1 VILWVLGIL
10 LILIVGISCLI
21 AEREKKEEISTEELA
36 RKVDEFL
43 RNSPKIKEEVEDE
56 EDEES
61 DEDSEQSFPF
71 SF

>member
-1 VILWVLGIL
+1 MILWVLGIL

-21 AEREKKEEISTEELA
+21 AEREKKEEISTEELS

-56 EDEES
+56 EEEES